1 MNNHKIIVNNLLYCG
16 KIWLEEVEFMKT
28 RTRFA
33 PSPTGFM
40 HIGNLRTAIFEYL
53 VAKHDKGD
61 FILRV
66 EDTDQN
72 RKVEGAIDFIYDT
85 LKLCNIDISEGPNN
99 EGNFGPYIQSER
111 LELYKHYAEELVKM
125 GKAYYCFCTE
135 ETLEKMREYADKK
148 KIPFM
153 YDGRCSHLTK
163 EEIDEKIKN
172 GEKYVI
178 RQKMPKEGISIV
190 HDVVYGDIKVENKV
204 LEDQIL
210 LKSDGYPTYNF
221 ANVIDDH
228 LMEISHVIRGN
239 EYLSQTPKY
248 NLLYEAFGWNAPTYI
263 HVPMVLG
270 EDGNKLSKRNG
281 DASFM
286 DLYNEGYL
294 PEAVVNYLV
303 LLGWSP
309 DKNQELF
316 SMNELIEN
324 FDANRISKSPSSYD
338 IKKLRWFNQKYI
350 KNLSDEDYLKFV
362 RPFLTIDVSDK
373 SEEWIN
379 KLLLIYKEHISY
391 GKEINDVVGIFFN
404 SNISISE
411 ENKAFLESD
420 ENIPVV
426 INAYKEELSKIKEW
440 NVPNIAEV
448 INIVKEKTGVKGKLL
463 YMQMRIKISG
473 VEHGPELPDE
483 IYLIG
488 QEEVI
493 KRLS

>member
-1 MNNHKIIVNNLLYCG
+1 MR
-16 KIWLEEVEFMKT
+16 T

-53 VAKHDKGD
+53 VAKHDDGD

-85 LKLCNIDISEGPNN
+85 LKLCEIEIDEGPNN
-99 EGNFGPYIQSER
+99 EKGYGPYIQSER
-111 LELYKHYAEELVKM
+111 LDIYKKYAEELVSM
-125 GKAYYCFCTE
+125 GHAYRCFCSE
-135 ETLEKMREYADKK
+135 ETLEEMRAEADKK

-153 YDGRCSHLTK
+153 YDGRCSHLSK
-163 EEIDEKIKN
+163 EEVEKRVAS
-172 GEKYVI
+172 GEPYVI
-178 RQKMPKEGISIV
+178 RQKMPKYGTSIV
-190 HDVVYGDIKVENKV
+190 HDVVYGDIKVDNSV

-210 LKSDGYPTYNF
+210 LKSDGFPTYNY

-248 NLLYEAFGWNAPTYI
+248 NLLYEAFGWTPPTYV

-286 DLYNEGYL
+286 DLYHDGFL

-309 DKNQELF
+309 TTNEEIY
-316 SMNELIEN
+316 SMDELIKN
-324 FDANRISKSPSSYD
+324 FDAKRISKSPSNYD
-338 IKKLRWFNQKYI
+338 LKKLKWFNQKYI
-350 KNLSDEDYLKFV
+350 KALSDEDYLKFV
-362 RPFLTIDVSDK
+362 RPFLEYDVSDK

-379 KLLLIYKEHISY
+379 KLLLIYKDHISY
-391 GKEINDVVGIFFN
+391 GKEINDVVNIFFN
-404 SNISISE
+404 DEFNISD
-411 ENKAFLESD
+411 ENKEFLESD
-420 ENIPVV
+420 PLINDVIKCYHDELENTTWTVEDIS
-426 INAYKEELSKIKEW
+426 N
-440 NVPNIAEV
+440 V
-448 INIVKEKTGVKGKLL
+448 INIVKEKTGAKGKLL
-463 YMQMRIKISG
+463 YMPIRIKISG

-488 QEEVI
+488 KEKVLE
-493 KRLS
+493 RLS